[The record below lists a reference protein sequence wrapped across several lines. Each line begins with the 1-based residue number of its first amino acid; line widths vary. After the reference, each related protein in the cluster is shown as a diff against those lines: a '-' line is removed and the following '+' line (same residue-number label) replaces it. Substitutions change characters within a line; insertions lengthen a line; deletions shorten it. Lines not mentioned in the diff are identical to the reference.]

1 MYVETDFLLALAKQ
15 SDWLKENAEDALEDH
30 DVTTSIVAYTELL
43 LLAEDYDIDR
53 VRAVADLL
61 DIVPVVPE
69 EHQQAVLKAVTYQDE
84 HGMTTFDAIHAG
96 LAETRGERILGT
108 DQAYDELEIDRVP
121 LEPDGE

>member
-15 SDWLKENAEDALEDH
+15 SDWLKGNAEDALEDH